1 MGLDTTLH
9 GAITKALTAG
19 GLMLQ
24 KDGSIL
30 LTIADKDKANAV
42 PLITALSKS
51 NYKLYATEGTAT
63 MIHALG
69 FEVTAVAERLGKGH
83 PNVIDVITQ
92 DLVNAVVNTS
102 SPSADTI
109 RDGFYIRRAAT
120 EKNIPCYTSIDTATT
135 AAESLLHGAFG
146 NNVIQMNGYLQNA
159 QGEV

>member
-1 MGLDTTLH
+1 
-9 GAITKALTAG
+9 
-19 GLMLQ
+19 
-24 KDGSIL
+24 
-30 LTIADKDKANAV
+30 
-42 PLITALSKS
+42 
-51 NYKLYATEGTAT
+51 

-83 PNVIDVITQ
+83 PNVIDVINQ
-92 DLVNAVVNTS
+92 GLVNAVVNTS

-135 AAESLLHGAFG
+135 AAESLLHGTSAYS
-146 NNVIQMNGYLQNA
+146 VLPMHHYLQSA